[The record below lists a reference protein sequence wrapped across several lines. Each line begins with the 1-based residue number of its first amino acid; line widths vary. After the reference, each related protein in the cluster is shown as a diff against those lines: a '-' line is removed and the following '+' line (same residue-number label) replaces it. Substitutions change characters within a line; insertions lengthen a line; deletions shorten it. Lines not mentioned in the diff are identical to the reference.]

1 MKVNEYN
8 QMMSYMLRPAQE
20 AKLVDDLEPGSLKDE
35 LLKDFDPSQET
46 YEEYLRRKSLERTN
60 LAIGGGVIEGEN
72 LGTREGYADPNIEFP
87 FLGSTGQTDY
97 RIGKFKDTEKLFR
110 RVGRNKTT
118 IIQEEGESLEDFKK
132 RKGPR
137 TDVAFGKTVTTRN
150 YIDNWTKN
158 WLDNNLQKYGV
169 RDFDVMLNNLS
180 NDWQNEIE
188 EGNVP
193 EPKKNFNLASPK
205 LNLPNITTTRDKNLK
220 KDLTPFKYNNFKFY
234 SNLENTADQKSKT
247 IAQWKKIFYTNKIET
262 NPVLRQG
269 LKKFYDFMAMNKAGL
284 PQGGGLTIRD
294 FLKTEVSDD
303 VKFLIDR
310 EASGLDKA
318 AKKEVFHS
326 FPDLKNNYDIFTG
339 SKARL
344 KAVERE
350 TEARIKAGPKTSAQ
364 TDKLTDQIKN
374 QNKIVADMKPEE
386 LLKDKKLIQSLRLVI
401 NSKTGQVS
409 FTGYTENDPKV
420 IKKGVKT
427 DLELAE
433 HAIER
438 AKKGSLFS
446 YDHISKKSFGK
457 MNTHYPNNIQGANY
471 MTNSQMENARKFLAI
486 SENRN
491 TPAAQNLDKV
501 LEDLGLTIRG
511 PEYGTKPIGNKEN
524 IIFNS
529 NTNRSNI
536 VDQQLI
542 KRDVIPGRLGKVAG
556 ALGILVSTT
565 AFGKEKSTLPQ
576 GSPAQINQQD
586 PSFIEEYPLLTGAA
600 AAATPLAT
608 KTGRKIYAGIG
619 KGALGR
625 IGKGALRTLGSV
637 PSALGFS
644 ASQFVDVNPFSDEFG
659 ELQEDPNLILAGADL
674 LLPELG
680 KKFSTSGTGRLA
692 QLGRYALNPFQL
704 AEKASK
710 FGKVG
715 RGIASLA
722 RVPSL
727 MTPVGLT
734 LMGAGVGKEY
744 YDFARDEIERVRA
757 MSPEERQAYNE
768 MLTDEGGM
776 VDISRE
782 GFDKGGPSDPSRR
795 KFMKIM
801 GGLASL
807 PIVGKFFRVAEQT
820 PVVQNI
826 FTEIQKLKNSQT
838 LMPDWFPT
846 FLDKFRREGTAE
858 NIFKKK
864 KIKISEAEYDKAF
877 AEGKGEYHF
886 RDDARTQ
893 EYKANNPDH
902 MDYYKLEDTDELIG
916 TTYTNEKVPGVK
928 VDDFDGE
935 VAVTWEND
943 YSQPVAIQYVK
954 PGMEGPDLGRLDKFE
969 AGYADKQLKPEGEF
983 AALDQ
988 EVYATDPDGGYEA
1001 NAVVVESL
1009 DDMMEGTTRVMEEYA
1024 TGKKTKLSRGEGR
1037 IIEAEIRAEQAA
1049 ESAAEMADDLGDFE

>member
-72 LGTREGYADPNIEFP
+72 IGTREGYADPNIEFP

-97 RIGKFKDTEKLFR
+97 RIGKFKDTGKLFR
-110 RVGRNKTT
+110 RVGRNKTP
-118 IIQEEGESLEDFKK
+118 IIQEEGESLENFKE

-326 FPDLKNNYDIFTG
+326 FPDLKNNYNKFTID
-339 SKARL
+339 KARL

-364 TDKLTDQIKN
+364 TDKLIDQIKN

-542 KRDVIPGRLGKVAG
+542 KRNVIPGRLGKVAG

-608 KTGRKIYAGIG
+608 KTGRKIYGG
-619 KGALGR
+619 

-637 PSALGFS
+637 PSGLGFS

-674 LLPELG
+674 LFPEIG
-680 KKFSTSGTGRLA
+680 KRFPTSGTGRLA

-734 LMGAGVGKEY
+734 LMGAEGIMMGMREQERINQMRETDPEAYQEY
-744 YDFARDEIERVRA
+744 LADQEDMLRESA
-757 MSPEERQAYNE
+757 AY
-768 MLTDEGGM
+768 GGRM
-776 VDISRE
+776 

-858 NIFKKK
+858 NMFKKK
-864 KIKISEAEYDKAF
+864 KVEISKAEYDKAF
-877 AEGKGEYHF
+877 AEGRGEYHF
-886 RDDARTQ
+886 TDVARTQ

-928 VDDFDGE
+928 VDDFNGE
-935 VAVTWEND
+935 VSVNWEND

-954 PGMEGPDLGRLDKFE
+954 PGMQGPDLGRLDKYE
-969 AGYADKQLKPEGEF
+969 AGFADKKINPEGEF
-983 AALDQ
+983 AAVDQ

-1001 NAVVVESL
+1001 TPTIVDSL

-1024 TGKKTKLSRGEGR
+1024 TGKPVRTLSKGEGKV
-1037 IIEAEIRAEQAA
+1037 IEAEVRAEQAA
-1049 ESAAEMADDLGDFE
+1049 ESAAEMADDFGDFE